1 VRAGL
6 ESLPAII
13 RAQGERAGRRFI
25 EFFTAT
31 IRNRN
36 TRMAYARA
44 VKRFF
49 DWCDEHH
56 LGLEDIEPIAISAYI
71 EELGAEIAKPR
82 VKQHLAAIRQL
93 FDYLI
98 TGGILISTPAGSVRG
113 PKYVVTR
120 GKMPVP
126 SGGEMRQQS
135 IPDCSPSVTSYYEA
149 L

>member
-1 VRAGL
+1 MAKEPIILSEEIIPPPALVRAGL

-13 RAQGERAGRRFI
+13 RVQGERAGRRFI

-36 TRMAYARA
+36 TRMAYARTI
-44 VKRFF
+44 KRFF

-71 EELGAEIAKPR
+71 EELGAEIAKPS

-93 FDYLI
+93 FDYLV
-98 TGGILISTPAGSVRG
+98 TGGVLVSTPLARCAA
-113 PKYVVTR
+113 
-120 GKMPVP
+120 P
-126 SGGEMRQQS
+126 SS
-135 IPDCSPSVTSYYEA
+135 W
-149 L
+149 